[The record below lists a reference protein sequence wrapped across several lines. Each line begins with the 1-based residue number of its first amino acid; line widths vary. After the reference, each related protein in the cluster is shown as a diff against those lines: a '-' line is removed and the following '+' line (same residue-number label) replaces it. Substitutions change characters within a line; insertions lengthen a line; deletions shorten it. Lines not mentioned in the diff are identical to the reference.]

1 MHLISDTQ
9 PQVSHDNI
17 QKRAMNFKNKYTPA
31 PPSPTGEKNKRNKK
45 KEKQTNRFKLF
56 CLKESRMKDHNK
68 SFQTHRTMPQSRRVY
83 QIFKSTSDRKR
94 NNAFSF
100 L

>member
-31 PPSPTGEKNKRNKK
+31 PPSPTGEKIKGIKKRKNK
-45 KEKQTNRFKLF
+45 QIQVIL
-56 CLKESRMKDHNK
+56 S
-68 SFQTHRTMPQSRRVY
+68 QRV
-83 QIFKSTSDRKR
+83 KNERP
-94 NNAFSF
+94 
-100 L
+100 